1 MTLGQLGNLARLLNR
16 KATRAIRAL
25 QVLEAVDGDAA
36 GAGCKLEQTAL
47 LLRVQ
52 AADALPKV
60 LDDLVRLGVA
70 SVVRV
75 LLPVLDVNVGDAAD
89 EELQLALVKHRN
101 QVRRDQLVEARDEGL
116 ELLLDPLL
124 DAPFRDEPASG

>member
-47 LLRVQ
+47 LLRVP